1 MQLTLDAST
10 IFVASEP
17 VDFRKSIDGLLA
29 IVYEN
34 GLDEANTEVNI
45 PIDKITTS
53 DANNIYVFYNRGR
66 DKVKVLGWHKNGYVL
81 IYKRLE
87 KGRFSFKQSECSVS
101 INPTQLSWLLAGL
114 DWQQMTQWPELSF
127 ENYY

>member
-45 PIDKITTS
+45 PIDKITTP

-66 DKVKVLGWHKNGYVL
+66 YKVKVLGWH
-81 IYKRLE
+81 
-87 KGRFSFKQSECSVS
+87 
-101 INPTQLSWLLAGL
+101 
-114 DWQQMTQWPELSF
+114 
-127 ENYY
+127 